1 MTGNLSDV
9 KRTEEVSIAY
19 RNIREDNRNIPA
31 LSHKR
36 STYDPA
42 HLTWTPRKRHN
53 TRWPINPPTEHAE
66 IMAPLQPLIKFELAS
81 DQIDETKPEQHKVQQ
96 EPQPAKKTNT
106 SRRRTLRPS
115 LGTILEESAE
125 TLRAPCLTPNAK
137 TNPAFSSPVKQRS
150 AAADRFKTPTKVAG
164 SPMARFTLAA
174 TPETVHI
181 DITNEQGH
189 IRMPSPA
196 HTEATTTRLSDTA
209 FNTRSRVS
217 VPSPAATDSPACTV
231 PVFDQHADQEQAE
244 PQHESKRRTSLH
256 NARRSDRR
264 SDNMVLKRIKSCMA
278 TTKTPN
284 RRHSDI
290 TQLTKQP
297 RAPNRRHTLEV
308 DLGRTLDIF
317 AQPLPETE
325 TLPPPVQT
333 HQPDAPQEQ
342 RIALEIQW
350 EEFQQRKP
358 TKTTE
363 VDLSAE
369 IDEEVVKM
377 YMNPDSTP
385 QAEPAKS
392 SAKSPRKYTPDK
404 EIPWDD
410 FKLFAGVK
418 IVSPT
423 KDTDEMVA
431 GKGAVPDAV
440 DIMVDEEAAHSPDSE
455 HGEESDQDHSSTEGT
470 DTKMD
475 ISVDISAVSDESD
488 GICLN
493 EPTVNV
499 FRDTSPQDGGADETA
514 EGIAADVDE
523 TTTIDKGTVD
533 DDSALALLHSFVR
546 RAQTSKQ
553 SSIQDTVSI
562 PASAVAE
569 KVISG
574 SMASATPDTGSSM
587 ANVEGGTDSTSPR
600 KPLEARDA
608 NRSPSP
614 KKRKLGMETEG
625 AVSILKKSGRLAK
638 PDLDDVEPSRPK
650 KRRKKMES
658 DTNDIFNPEMDLS
671 QSLTQKSRGGPG
683 IARRSSRIATTKS
696 SKADNAQSGFSTI
709 PVRLPGSSSG
719 MLSDMPTVSTA
730 GVTTAMVQRQ
740 VEKDLATETRT
751 NTRRNKGGAVSVTVS
766 LVALAQ
772 QPTEQSPTRGTSGAK
787 GPRPGGS
794 KTVRWDAILA
804 RVQGEDAAA
813 TTSSSPEAAAL
824 SSGNDEDDEKLPS
837 PPQMRHVGEVSPD
850 MAGQQPTVAPVE
862 PEQLEKKT
870 RGTPTR
876 RSTRSTTTASRLPMA
891 RSNAPTPAP
900 ATAAVPSTPKK
911 SALSAPSRTVGRS
924 AGAGGVAGRL
934 GTPAPKRRVRRV

>member
-9 KRTEEVSIAY
+9 KSTEEVSIAY

-66 IMAPLQPLIKFELAS
+66 MMAPLQPLIKFELSS

-96 EPQPAKKTNT
+96 EPQQAKKTNT

-137 TNPAFSSPVKQRS
+137 TNPAYSSPVKQRS
-150 AAADRFKTPTKVAG
+150 AAADRFKTATKVAG
-164 SPMARFTLAA
+164 SPMGKFTLAA
-174 TPETVHI
+174 TPEAVHME
-181 DITNEQGH
+181 ITNEQGH
-189 IRMPSPA
+189 SRVPSPA

-209 FNTRSRVS
+209 FDSRGRVS

-290 TQLTKQP
+290 TQLTEQP

-308 DLGRTLDIF
+308 DVGRTLDIF
-317 AQPLPETE
+317 AQALPETE
-325 TLPPPVQT
+325 AQPPPVQNT
-333 HQPDAPQEQ
+333 QPDALQEQ
-342 RIALEIQW
+342 RSALEIQW

-377 YMNPDSTP
+377 YMNHGSTP

-392 SAKSPRKYTPDK
+392 SAKSPRKYTPGK

-423 KDTDEMVA
+423 KDTDELVA
-431 GKGAVPDAV
+431 EKGAVSDAV
-440 DIMVDEEAAHSPDSE
+440 DIMVDKEAAHSPGSE
-455 HGEESDQDHSSTEGT
+455 HGEESDQDHFSTCEGT
-470 DTKMD
+470 DANMD

-488 GICLN
+488 GIYLN

-514 EGIAADVDE
+514 
-523 TTTIDKGTVD
+523 TTLDKDAVD

-553 SSIQDTVSI
+553 SSTQDTVSI
-562 PASAVAE
+562 PGSAVADR
-569 KVISG
+569 VISG
-574 SMASATPDTGSSM
+574 SMASATSDTGSPM
-587 ANVEGGTDSTSPR
+587 ANIEGSTDSTSPR

-658 DTNDIFNPEMDLS
+658 DTNDIFTPEMDFS
-671 QSLTQKSRGGPG
+671 QSLTQKSRGGLG
-683 IARRSSRIATTKS
+683 TARRSSRIATTKS

-709 PVRLPGSSSG
+709 PVRLPRSSSG
-719 MLSDMPTVSTA
+719 MLSDMPTVSTT
-730 GVTTAMVQRQ
+730 GVTTAMVQRM

-772 QPTEQSPTRGTSGAK
+772 QPTEESPTRGTSVAK
-787 GPRPGGS
+787 GPRPGGG

-804 RVQGEDAAA
+804 RVQGEDVAA
-813 TTSSSPEAAAL
+813 TASSSPEAAAL

-850 MAGQQPTVAPVE
+850 MAGQQPTVASVE

-900 ATAAVPSTPKK
+900 APAAVPSTPKK
-911 SALSAPSRTVGRS
+911 SALPAPSRKVGGP
-924 AGAGGVAGRL
+924 AGGGGVAGRL

>member
-9 KRTEEVSIAY
+9 KSTEEVSIAY

-66 IMAPLQPLIKFELAS
+66 MMAPLQPLIKFELAS

-96 EPQPAKKTNT
+96 EPQQTKKTNR
-106 SRRRTLRPS
+106 SCRRTLRPS

-137 TNPAFSSPVKQRS
+137 TNPAYSSPVKQRS
-150 AAADRFKTPTKVAG
+150 AAADRLKTPTEAAG
-164 SPMARFTLAA
+164 SPMGKFTLAA
-174 TPETVHI
+174 TPEAVHFE
-181 DITNEQGH
+181 ITNEQGH
-189 IRMPSPA
+189 SRVPSPA
-196 HTEATTTRLSDTA
+196 HTETTTTHLSDTA
-209 FNTRSRVS
+209 FDTRGRVS
-217 VPSPAATDSPACTV
+217 ATDSPACAV

-290 TQLTKQP
+290 TRLTEQP

-308 DLGRTLDIF
+308 DVGRTLDIF

-325 TLPPPVQT
+325 AQPPPVQSN
-333 HQPDAPQEQ
+333 QPDALQEQ
-342 RIALEIQW
+342 RSALEIQW

-358 TKTTE
+358 TKTNE

-377 YMNPDSTP
+377 YMNPGSTP

-392 SAKSPRKYTPDK
+392 SAKSPRKYTPGK

-423 KDTDEMVA
+423 KDSDEIVA
-431 GKGAVPDAV
+431 EKGAVPDAV
-440 DIMVDEEAAHSPDSE
+440 DIIVDEEAAHSPDSE
-455 HGEESDQDHSSTEGT
+455 HGEESDQDHFSTEGA
-470 DTKMD
+470 DTIMD
-475 ISVDISAVSDESD
+475 ISVDISAVSDEAD

-514 EGIAADVDE
+514 
-523 TTTIDKGTVD
+523 TTIDKDAVD

-553 SSIQDTVSI
+553 SSTQDTVSI

-569 KVISG
+569 KVI
-574 SMASATPDTGSSM
+574 MASATPDTGSPM

-638 PDLDDVEPSRPK
+638 PDLDDIEPSRPK

-658 DTNDIFNPEMDLS
+658 DTNDIFNPEMDFS

-683 IARRSSRIATTKS
+683 TARRSSRIATTNS
-696 SKADNAQSGFSTI
+696 SKADNPQSGFSTI

-719 MLSDMPTVSTA
+719 MLSDMPAVSTA
-730 GVTTAMVQRQ
+730 GVTTAMVQRK
-740 VEKDLATETRT
+740 VEKDLAMETRT

-772 QPTEQSPTRGTSGAK
+772 QPTEESPTRGTSAAK
-787 GPRPGGS
+787 GPRPGGT

-837 PPQMRHVGEVSPD
+837 PPQMRHVGGVSPD
-850 MAGQQPTVAPVE
+850 MAGQQPTAVPVE
-862 PEQLEKKT
+862 PEEPEKKT
-870 RGTPTR
+870 RVTPTR
-876 RSTRSTTTASRLPMA
+876 RSTRSTTTTASRLPMA

-900 ATAAVPSTPKK
+900 APAAVPSTPKK
-911 SALSAPSRTVGRS
+911 SALPAPSRTVGRS